1 MAQRLRDLRG
11 LGPRT
16 EELLI
21 GLGIRTPAELA
32 DVGPVEAYRLLRDE
46 HGASLNALY
55 ALWAALE
62 DVHWR
67 DVPPEVKAQLRAEV
81 ADGDRD

>member
-1 MAQRLRDLRG
+1 MADRLRDLRG

-32 DVGPVEAYRLLRDE
+32 DVGPQ
-46 HGASLNALY
+46 
-55 ALWAALE
+55 
-62 DVHWR
+62 
-67 DVPPEVKAQLRAEV
+67 VKAQLRAEAAGGV
-81 ADGDRD
+81 D